1 MVSNDGSNAHYAVVL
16 LNRELSLSS
25 DQYAARTTRYQGAI
39 MVDICD
45 LDLIGTK
52 LEQDGIVINLT
63 REYYQQEIIEHSY
76 AIELLQKCDIANLV
90 GDRIIQHA
98 LEMKLAKEVSIR
110 RISGI
115 PFLMIYKF
123 QHR

>member
-1 MVSNDGSNAHYAVVL
+1 
-16 LNRELSLSS
+16 
-25 DQYAARTTRYQGAI
+25 

-52 LEQDGIVINLT
+52 LEQDGLVINLT
-63 REYYQQEIIEHSY
+63 REYYQQEVMEQPRAQEFLH
-76 AIELLQKCDIANLV
+76 KCDIANLV
-90 GDRIIQHA
+90 GDRIVKQA
-98 LEMKLAKEVSIR
+98 LDMKLAKEASIK
-110 RISGI
+110 RIAGV

>member
-1 MVSNDGSNAHYAVVL
+1 MSELYAT
-16 LNRELSLSS
+16 RM
-25 DQYAARTTRYQGAI
+25 TRYQGTM

-52 LEQDGIVINLT
+52 LEQGSLVINLT
-63 REYYQQEIIEHSY
+63 REYYQQEVIELDRAS
-76 AIELLQKCDIANLV
+76 ELLQKCDIANLV
-90 GDRIIQHA
+90 GSRIVKKAI
-98 LEMKLAKEVSIR
+98 EMKMAKEVSVR
-110 RISGI
+110 NISGV